1 MKNKSSQSAILVAS
15 AVLLAACATGPKHSE
30 VASTIPALKAG
41 EGRVYLY
48 RSNSM
53 VGAAIQ
59 PSILVN
65 GKVVG
70 DSKPGGFFFV
80 DLPPGNVEVSTTT
93 EVEKKATF
101 TLERG
106 QTRYVRTSPSFG
118 ILVGRIVPELV
129 DTATGES
136 ELREMS
142 YIGKP
147 LTR

>member
-1 MKNKSSQSAILVAS
+1 
-15 AVLLAACATGPKHSE
+15 
-30 VASTIPALKAG
+30 
-41 EGRVYLY
+41 
-48 RSNSM
+48 
-53 VGAAIQ
+53 
-59 PSILVN
+59 
-65 GKVVG
+65 VG